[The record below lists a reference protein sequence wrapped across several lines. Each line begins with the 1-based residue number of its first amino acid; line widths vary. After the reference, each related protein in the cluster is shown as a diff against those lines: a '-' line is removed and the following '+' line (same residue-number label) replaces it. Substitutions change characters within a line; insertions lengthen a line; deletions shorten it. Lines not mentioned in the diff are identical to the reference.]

1 MYTVNSKQ
9 ATGITLL
16 PYLLFSISRQS
27 VEASAVRAATPNVRE
42 NAIKLITTV
51 HA

>member
-1 MYTVNSKQ
+1 MYAVNSKQ

-27 VEASAVRAATPNVRE
+27 IEASAVRAAIPNALE
-42 NAIKLITTV
+42 NAIKLITIV